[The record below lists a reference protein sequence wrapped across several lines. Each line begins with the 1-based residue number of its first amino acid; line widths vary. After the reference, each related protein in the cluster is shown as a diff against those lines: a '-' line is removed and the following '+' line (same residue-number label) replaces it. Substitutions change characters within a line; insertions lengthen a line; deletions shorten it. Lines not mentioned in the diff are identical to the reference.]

1 MITRCYPYLL
11 FVLVLAL
18 GANTSFAQ
26 QEEKESVKTAIIQ
39 QRIELISEQSEDG
52 DIDFLDLLERLT
64 FFYDHPL
71 NLNTAS
77 RKDLED
83 LEMLTPFQIASIMSY
98 REEVG
103 KMVSIYEIA
112 YIDGIGA
119 NTVEAIMPFI
129 SVTSEMQIEKF
140 SLKTLRKRARNDV
153 FIRYSRIL
161 EEQQGYKEISEEELL
176 ARPSARYLGSPDRV
190 YMRWRMQAGNL
201 FSAGITGDKDAGE
214 EFGKGSNPNGFDFY
228 SAHLFARNV
237 GIFKQIAIG
246 DFQAKFGQG
255 LTFWSGF
262 AFGKTPE
269 AMNVKR
275 LDRKL
280 QPYAAANENLFLRGG
295 GVTMA
300 FKKIELT
307 TFASDKN
314 LDANIV
320 AANDTLDFEE
330 RQFTSIQIS
339 GFHRTPREVENRR
352 VLREQIAGSHLAYEG
367 ERLKVGLTSVYRRL
381 GGTSARNLNF
391 YNQFDLNDNENLNT
405 GIDFNLILKH
415 INVFGE
421 ASISR
426 NGGKAGIVGA
436 YIELDPRVELVIAQR
451 NYGRDYQAYYSAA
464 FGENTRSQNE
474 RGTYIGARVK
484 LTSKLN
490 LNAYFDRYQFDWLRF
505 RTDAPSHGADW
516 LAQLN
521 YALQRNV
528 NFYVRYREE
537 HQERNQSDLG
547 NVNKQVP
554 QVRRYVRFN
563 ADYRLAPGVNLASRV
578 EWSHYK
584 LGNNAAADGIML
596 FQDVKYTL
604 PSDKVA
610 FYGRLA
616 LFDIPDYNA
625 RIYAYEND
633 VLYFFSVPAYF
644 NRGVRY
650 YAMARIKLNRQI
662 SFWIRY
668 SRTHYANVESI
679 GSGLEM
685 IEAPHRSE
693 IRLQLRLRF

>member
-1 MITRCYPYLL
+1 MITRCYSYLL

-18 GANTSFAQ
+18 GANTGFAQ
-26 QEEKESVKTAIIQ
+26 KEEKESVKTAIIQ

-140 SLKTLRKRARNDV
+140 SLKTVRKRARNDV

-320 AANDTLDFEE
+320 ASNDTLDFEE
-330 RQFTSIQIS
+330 RQFSSIQIS

-391 YNQFDLNDNENLNT
+391 YNQFDINDNENLNT

-436 YIELDPRVELVIAQR
+436 YIEIDPRVELVIAQR
-451 NYGRDYQAYYSAA
+451 NYGRDYQSYYSAA

-547 NVNKQVP
+547 NINKQVP

-563 ADYRLAPGVNLASRV
+563 ADYRLARGVNLASRI

-633 VLYFFSVPAYF
+633 VLYFFNIPAYF

-650 YAMARIKLNRQI
+650 YAMARIKINRQV

>member
-103 KMVSIYEIA
+103 KMMSIYEIA
-112 YIDGIGA
+112 YMDGIGA

-129 SVTSEMQIEKF
+129 SVTSEMQVEKF
-140 SLKTLRKRARNDV
+140 SLKTVRKRARNDV

-161 EEQQGYKEISEEELL
+161 EEQQGFKEISEEELL

-190 YMRWRMQAGNL
+190 YTRWRMQAGNL

-280 QPYAAANENLFLRGG
+280 QPYAAANENLFLRGA

-320 AANDTLDFEE
+320 ASNDTLDFEE

-339 GFHRTPREVENRR
+339 GFHRTPREIENRR
-352 VLREQIAGSHLAYEG
+352 VLREQIAGGHLAYEG
-367 ERLKVGLTSVYRRL
+367 ERLKIGLTSVYRRL

-391 YNQFDLNDNENLNT
+391 YNQFDINDNENLNT
-405 GIDFNLILKH
+405 GVDFNLILKH
-415 INVFGE
+415 MNVFGE

-451 NYGRDYQAYYSAA
+451 HYGRDYQAYYSAA

-484 LTSKLN
+484 LTSRLN
-490 LNAYFDRYQFDWLRF
+490 LNGYFDRYQFDWLRF

-650 YAMARIKLNRQI
+650 YAMARIKLNRQV

-668 SRTHYANVESI
+668 ARTHYANVETI
-679 GSGLEM
+679 GSGLDR